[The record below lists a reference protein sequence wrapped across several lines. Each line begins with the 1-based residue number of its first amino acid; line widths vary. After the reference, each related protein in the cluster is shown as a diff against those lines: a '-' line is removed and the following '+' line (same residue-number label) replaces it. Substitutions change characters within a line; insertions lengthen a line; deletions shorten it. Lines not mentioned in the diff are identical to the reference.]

1 MAALEDAADD
11 DGPIS
16 SINIIP
22 FVDIVLVLLVI
33 FMLTSAT
40 IIRASLKV
48 ELPKAASAG
57 SRVESTL
64 NLVYSKTEQLTI
76 DGQLVTSMRDA
87 GAIVARQAR
96 ANPKTQAVIAAD
108 KGWPTVGSSSSSIWS
123 RRTASR
129 PSRSTSSAVPRRPE
143 PRARPARRDAKRDH
157 NGNHRMTRASA
168 KERATSAPGLP
179 ERRPLVLRKQAER
192 REARRRMIARTRR
205 AIAPEQ
211 RAHDPLAAPPSR
223 PRGARG
229 AGVAAAGRCGCD
241 SPWRGHA
248 GLHHR
253 RSRAAAA

>member
-1 MAALEDAADD
+1 MASLDDTADD
-11 DGPIS
+11 DGPIA

-96 ANPKTQAVIAAD
+96 SNPKTQAVIAAD
-108 KGWPTVGSSSSSIWS
+108 KGVAYGRVIELIDLVKTNGITTFALDVERG
-123 RRTASR
+123 
-129 PSRSTSSAVPRRPE
+129 
-143 PRARPARRDAKRDH
+143 PA
-157 NGNHRMTRASA
+157 
-168 KERATSAPGLP
+168 P
-179 ERRPLVLRKQAER
+179 
-192 REARRRMIARTRR
+192 
-205 AIAPEQ
+205 
-211 RAHDPLAAPPSR
+211 
-223 PRGARG
+223 
-229 AGVAAAGRCGCD
+229 AAAE
-241 SPWRGHA
+241 PTPA
-248 GLHHR
+248 P
-253 RSRAAAA
+253 ATNP